1 LFSHPQ
7 TQPTSSKAAAG
18 GQPVYENL
26 FQEPTVPAGR
36 ETLD

>member
-7 TQPTSSKAAAG
+7 TQPISGKAANT
-18 GQPVYENL
+18 GQPAYDNL